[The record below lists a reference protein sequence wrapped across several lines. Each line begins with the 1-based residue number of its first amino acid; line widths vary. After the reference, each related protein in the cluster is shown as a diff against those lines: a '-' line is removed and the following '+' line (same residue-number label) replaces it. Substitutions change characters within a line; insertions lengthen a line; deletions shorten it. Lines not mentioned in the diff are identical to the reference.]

1 MKAVILAG
9 HHAYGACPL
18 ASTTPKGLWPLVD
31 RPLVHYLLQRLAS
44 EGVSEVA
51 ICANGDTDTFMDSF
65 SGWAAGRGSVRFYE
79 DRLPRGAAGCVA
91 DVATIWGKD
100 RYLVVQS
107 NVLVSQR
114 LDSVLAR
121 HQQTQADLSVVLR
134 PSACHDVL
142 EPAGMYVFEPAV
154 FDYISAGSYQDIKE
168 QVIPVL
174 ARAGRR
180 VVPIVLEGDY
190 LSWDNLASYLDA
202 IGEALTSPSRFGL
215 SFRSLRE
222 LAPSIHVAGSAR
234 IDSSARLFGPLVILE
249 GVDVGPEAVVVG
261 PAVIGAGS
269 RIGQAAVISR
279 SVLWAG
285 ARIGDAAMVSESVLG
300 VGASVQGGASVD
312 ATAIASRRS
321 NGSSH
326 EHVREAD
333 RASRH
338 GAAAHTWA
346 HTVRPA
352 WWSAPR
358 RSN

>member
-44 EGVSEVA
+44 EGVRQVA
-51 ICANGDTDTFMDSF
+51 ICANGETDTFMDSF
-65 SGWAAGRGSVRFYE
+65 SGWVDGQGSVRFYE

-91 DVATIWGKD
+91 DVATVWGRD

-114 LDSVLAR
+114 LDSVVAR
-121 HQQTQADLSVVLR
+121 HQQRQADLSVVLR
-134 PSACHDVL
+134 PSDRHDVL
-142 EPAGMYVFEPAV
+142 EPAGMYIFEPAV

-168 QVIPVL
+168 QVIPAL

-190 LSWDNLASYLDA
+190 LSWDNLASYLEA
-202 IGEALTSPSRFGL
+202 ISEALTSPDRFGL
-215 SFRSLRE
+215 SFCSLRE
-222 LAPSIHVAGSAR
+222 LAPSIHVAASAR

-249 GVDVGPEAVVVG
+249 GVEIGSEAVLVG
-261 PAVIGAGS
+261 PAVVGAGS
-269 RIGQAAVISR
+269 RIGQGAVISR

-285 ARIGDAAMVSESVLG
+285 ACIGDAALVSESVLG

-312 ATAIASRRS
+312 ATAFPSRPG
-321 NGSSH
+321 NGSAH
-326 EHVREAD
+326 EHARGAN
-333 RASRH
+333 
-338 GAAAHTWA
+338 GAARHNAGAETWA
-346 HTVRPA
+346 GTVRAA
-352 WWSAPR
+352 WWSAAR
-358 RSN
+358 RPN